1 MSVAEALNREYPV
14 VYEQKV
20 LWQHVDAARHVNNVT
35 YVQWFEDAR
44 VYYFEKLGLA
54 ALPGESDD
62 PVGIILAWQACK
74 YTAPL
79 FYLDTALIGIRIT
92 KIETDRF
99 WMECKM
105 VSRER
110 SQVVAIA
117 ESKIVA
123 YDYAK
128 HRKSNLQLDW
138 VRRIQEL
145 EGPEKDLIAA
155 PETV

>member
-1 MSVAEALNREYPV
+1 MSVVEALHPEYPV

-54 ALPGESDD
+54 ALPGESED

-79 FYLDTALIGIRIT
+79 FYLETALIGIRIT
-92 KIETDRF
+92 KIEEDRF

-110 SQVVAIA
+110 EQVVALA

-123 YDYAK
+123 YDYLK
-128 HRKSNLQLDW
+128 HRKTALKPNW
-138 VRRIQEL
+138 VQRIQEL
-145 EGPEKDLIAA
+145 EGPEKYLISIPQA
-155 PETV
+155 V